1 MPKRSKPETGVE
13 APTPPSLGT
22 AAPRSR
28 RVVWAEGVEHLR
40 RVDPAWGELI
50 DRVGPC
56 VIRPRRDRFGTL
68 VRAIIGQQIS
78 SKAAAAIDGRLR
90 ALAGDPHTPRPLLD
104 LGETGLRS
112 VGLSGVKARYVLNLA
127 EAAHSGA
134 LPLHRFHRL
143 KDEAIVAHLTA
154 IKGIGVWTAEMFL
167 IFSLARPDV
176 FPVGDLAIRSAMQGW
191 LGLPEMPKPTAC
203 RAVAEPWRPY
213 RSVASWYLWRSLEPK
228 HRAPPP
234 APVAGASNRP

>member
-1 MPKRSKPETGVE
+1 MAKRSKRETVGGT
-13 APTPPSLGT
+13 PTPQRAGP
-22 AAPRSR
+22 AAPRAR
-28 RVVWAEGVEHLR
+28 RDPWAEGVAHLR
-40 RVDPAWGELI
+40 RADASWADLI

-78 SKAAAAIDGRLR
+78 SKAAASIDARLR

-104 LGETGLRS
+104 LGEARLRS

-143 KDEAIVAHLTA
+143 GDEAIVANLTA

-176 FPVGDLAIRSAMQGW
+176 FPVGDLGIRAALRDR
-191 LGLPEMPKPTAC
+191 LGLPDLPRPSAC
-203 RAVAEPWRPY
+203 LALAEPWRPY

-228 HRAPPP
+228 HRATPPTP
-234 APVAGASNRP
+234 DA